1 MNMPTYEYKCKKCG
15 NVFEVFHSMNSEPV
29 KLCPKCGGEV
39 KKLIGSGAGTIFKGT
54 GFYQTDYKN
63 KASKTP
69 KTDTKEHSP
78 SKPET
83 NTKPPPKS
91 E

>member
-1 MNMPTYEYKCKKCG
+1 MPTYEYKCKKCG
-15 NVFEVFHSMNSEPV
+15 DVFEVFHSMSSEPV
-29 KLCPKCGGEV
+29 KFCPKCGGDV

-63 KASKTP
+63 KGSKPSKTE
-69 KTDTKEHSP
+69 TKENP
-78 SKPET
+78 PAKTETKP
-83 NTKPPPKS
+83 KPPPKP

>member
-15 NVFEVFHSMNSEPV
+15 NAFEVFHSMSSEPV
-29 KLCPKCGGEV
+29 KKCPKCGGEV

-63 KASKTP
+63 KTSKTQ
-69 KTDTKEHSP
+69 KTETKENP
-78 SKPET
+78 TAKPESS
-83 NTKPPPKS
+83 PKS
-91 E
+91 EQKQ